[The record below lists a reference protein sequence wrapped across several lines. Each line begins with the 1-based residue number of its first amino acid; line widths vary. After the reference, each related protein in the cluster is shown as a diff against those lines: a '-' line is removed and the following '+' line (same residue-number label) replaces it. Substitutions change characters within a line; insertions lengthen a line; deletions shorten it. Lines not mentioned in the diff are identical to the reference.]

1 MGEKTPNTG
10 DSGIER
16 RDILKGLG
24 FGAMG
29 LAGVG
34 AMTGSAAAAGNVV
47 NVGFTPP
54 DEDLEDDEINGA
66 PPELDPAQTD
76 STYDIV
82 LKTNMGTPDVE
93 TVIGKSWAVLS
104 KGDDRMRVTKE
115 VFEEGTV
122 KGSIEEVKADT
133 DGMMEI
139 RQNFSVEDLNS
150 GEYVLF
156 LSCINFSD
164 LQGAGMVEAEGDPMR
179 GTYNFRVCDDPSTG
193 PNERSIATV
202 AHGFTVP

>member
-1 MGEKTPNTG
+1 MLDGAMGEKTPDSG
-10 DSGIER
+10 QSGIER

-34 AMTGSAAAAGNVV
+34 AMSGGAAATSHV

-66 PPELDPAQTD
+66 PPTLDPSATD
-76 STYDIV
+76 STYDLVI
-82 LKTNMGTPDVE
+82 KAPMGAPDSKHLV
-93 TVIGKSWAVLS
+93 GKSWTVVT
-104 KGDDRMRVTKE
+104 KGPERMQVTKE

-122 KGSIEEVKADT
+122 DASTEEVMADT

-139 RQNFSVEDLNS
+139 RQNFSVEDLS
-150 GEYVLF
+150 GDHILVLSAVNYSE
-156 LSCINFSD
+156 LMESGMQEDEGIN
-164 LQGAGMVEAEGDPMR
+164 QGV
-179 GTYNFRVCDDPSTG
+179 YNFDPCN
-193 PNERSIATV
+193 NENPGSGMTI